1 MAHGYIVKSKPCI
14 ISLFQFP
21 GTHMMYCTNDYA
33 YGTTE
38 THVAPGGQYFV
49 IPFAGHFHI
58 HRWLECGAGRMG
70 ERLSSNTVISHSTNT
85 FKQLTLWCVK
95 KVVMDKQ
102 PSPIWENI
110 LNTLDAD
117 PPANKM
123 AKQRRK
129 LPAGN
134 FVPGR
139 NGWLCHVSLGL
150 GHLGFEHVVV
160 TTAWVPTWYTS
171 TCGLS
176 CLQLRQKPNNRSNW
190 VRNTMCFGSV
200 RRFVPFA
207 ETL

>member
-1 MAHGYIVKSKPCI
+1 MLMVPPRHMWLLEGSIL
-14 ISLFQFP
+14 LFLSQATSTFTDDWSVEQE
-21 GTHMMYCTNDYA
+21 G
-33 YGTTE
+33 
-38 THVAPGGQYFV
+38 
-49 IPFAGHFHI
+49 
-58 HRWLECGAGRMG
+58 WG

-110 LNTLDAD
+110 LKTLDAD

-129 LPAGN
+129 LPAGK

>member
-1 MAHGYIVKSKPCI
+1 MIH
-14 ISLFQFP
+14 
-21 GTHMMYCTNDYA
+21 CTTDYA

-38 THVAPGGQYFV
+38 THLTPGGQYFV
-49 IPFAGHFHI
+49 IAFTGHFHI
-58 HRWLECGAGRMG
+58 HRSLGVYR
-70 ERLSSNTVISHSTNT
+70 SSHSTNI

-176 CLQLRQKPNNRSNW
+176 CLQLQQKPNNRSNW

-207 ETL
+207 EIL